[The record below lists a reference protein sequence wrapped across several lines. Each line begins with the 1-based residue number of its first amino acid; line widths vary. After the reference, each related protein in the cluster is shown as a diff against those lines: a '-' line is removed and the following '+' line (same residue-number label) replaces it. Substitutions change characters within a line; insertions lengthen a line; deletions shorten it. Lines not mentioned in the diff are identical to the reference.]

1 MRIFGRN
8 AVKTQTEV
16 RASFGGVILPLRRL
30 LADQRG
36 VGAVEFAII
45 APILIAIYITCFEL
59 TMGLSVSKRV
69 TKATGTIADLV
80 TQQTSVTK
88 LYLASMIDVSKAIF
102 VPYNTSTTNL
112 KLKVTG
118 ISVDSTGTPKVAW
131 SWDQGGGRPYAVGA
145 TVTDVP
151 TELKTANSFL
161 VRSELS
167 VPHELFMLMPVLS
180 SETRSITI
188 SRSYFYRQRMGDSI
202 TCSDC

>member
-1 MRIFGRN
+1 MRSDVSAFH
-8 AVKTQTEV
+8 
-16 RASFGGVILPLRRL
+16 GVILQLQRL
-30 LADQRG
+30 LGDRRG
-36 VGAVEFAII
+36 VGAVEFAIL

-59 TMGLSVSKRV
+59 TIGLSVSKRV
-69 TKATGTIADLV
+69 TKATGTVADLV

-112 KLKVTG
+112 KLKITG
-118 ISVDSTGTPKVAW
+118 ISVDSTGTPKVVW
-131 SWDQGGGRPYAVGA
+131 SWDQGGGRPYTVGA
-145 TVTDVP
+145 TVTGVP

-167 VPHELFMLMPVLS
+167 VPHELFMLTPVLS
-180 SETRSITI
+180 SATRSITI

-202 TCSDC
+202 ACGDC